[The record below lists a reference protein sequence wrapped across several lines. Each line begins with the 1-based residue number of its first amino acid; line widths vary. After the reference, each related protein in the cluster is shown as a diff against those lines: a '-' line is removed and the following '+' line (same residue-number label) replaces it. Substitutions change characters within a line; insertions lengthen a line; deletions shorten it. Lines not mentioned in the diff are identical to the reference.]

1 LEKVHGWEL
10 IMILENYIWT
20 APSFFTKEEVA
31 QIHVAA
37 AKLPLKN
44 SMIGQ
49 MNRTQDSEES
59 SSEGNTDTSIRQGG
73 NKWFINEENHMPAHL
88 NEKMTSAL
96 NMANTD
102 SRWNH
107 TIDYQENPQYTIYNA
122 PKEKQG
128 GDFYTWHTDAGPML
142 YENGM
147 HRKLSM
153 TIQLSEPDDY
163 EGGHFQWL
171 EPHRQ
176 FDRLKQTDNTINIE
190 NSIQTVP
197 FSAREIGS
205 VIVFPSFLYHQVT
218 PVLSGCRKS
227 LVVWYV
233 GNPYA

>member
-1 LEKVHGWEL
+1 
-10 IMILENYIWT
+10 MILENYIWT
-20 APSFFTKEEVA
+20 APSFFTREEVA
-31 QIHVAA
+31 QIHAA
-37 AKLPLKN
+37 SEKLPLKN
-44 SMIGQ
+44 SMVGQ
-49 MNRTQDSEES
+49 TNKSQDADTSTLT
-59 SSEGNTDTSIRQGG
+59 EGNLNTEVRQGG
-73 NKWFINEENHMPAHL
+73 NKWFINEEGHMPAHL
-88 NEKMTSAL
+88 NEKIGAAL
-96 NMANTD
+96 NMANMD

-107 TIDYQENPQYTIYNA
+107 SIEYQENPQYTIYNA
-122 PKEKQG
+122 PKEKKS
-128 GDFYTWHTDAGPML
+128 GDFYTWHTDAGPL
-142 YENGM
+142 HYDNGM

-153 TIQLSEPDDY
+153 TIQLSEQDDY

-227 LVVWYV
+227 LVVWFVGKPYV
-233 GNPYA
+233 